1 MENKLDYSD
10 KITEP
15 FAITTIANF
24 YDTVYNSFLW
34 NEKTDDF
41 DFSHYDLGI
50 GLEVSVIITSNT
62 QKVLSYQN
70 SIRKDIKSIRG
81 AKINSNGELS
91 AWYGGSGF
99 ELQKLIIDRI
109 SRKNSKAKRHLSDKI
124 TECQLCLC
132 IDDGGWYQREDEF
145 EFLKTSK
152 VVSEMIFSKLFI
164 ITSSLFLVYEKNRIT
179 SCNRKL

>member
-1 MENKLDYSD
+1 MNQNLNYNDN
-10 KITEP
+10 IIEP
-15 FAITTIANF
+15 FAIKTIESSYNS
-24 YDTVYNSFLW
+24 VYNDFCW
-34 NEKTDDF
+34 NKKADDF
-41 DFSHYDLGI
+41 DFVHYNLRI

-62 QKVLSYQN
+62 QKVVSYQN

-145 EFLKTSK
+145 EFLKTSQ
-152 VVSEMIFSKLFI
+152 VVAEMLFSKLFV
-164 ITSSLFLVYEKNRIT
+164 ITSSLFLVYEKN
-179 SCNRKL
+179 